1 MAKLERV
8 VKGDFQVFLDTLQEV
23 LEAYENVK

>member
-8 VKGDFQVFLDTLQEV
+8 VQGDFQAFLDTLQEA